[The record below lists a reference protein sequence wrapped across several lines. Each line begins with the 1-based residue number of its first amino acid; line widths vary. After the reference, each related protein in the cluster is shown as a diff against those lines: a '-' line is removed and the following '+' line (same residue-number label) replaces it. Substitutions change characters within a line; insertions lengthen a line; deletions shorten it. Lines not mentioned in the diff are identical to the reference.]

1 MVKLPELR
9 EKKAKQRKAGA
20 ASLQVARPGI
30 PPFPMQLSRP
40 RTIIGRDKEHCDVV
54 LEEESVSRQHASIS
68 KESSGFY
75 VLHDL
80 GSRNGV
86 LCAGQ
91 KVERRTLLDGDVF
104 VVGETTFTFKQAAP
118 PAKK

>member
-1 MVKLPELR
+1 MLKLPQVR
-9 EKKAKQRKAGA
+9 EKKVKQRKSGA
-20 ASLQVARPGI
+20 ASIQVARPGI
-30 PPFPMQLSRP
+30 PPYGLTLNRP
-40 RTIIGRDKEHCDVV
+40 RTIIGRDREHCDVV

-68 KESSGFY
+68 KEQSGFY

-86 LCAGQ
+86 MCAGQ

-104 VVGETTFTFKQAAP
+104 VVGETTFTFKLP
-118 PAKK
+118 PPDKKG